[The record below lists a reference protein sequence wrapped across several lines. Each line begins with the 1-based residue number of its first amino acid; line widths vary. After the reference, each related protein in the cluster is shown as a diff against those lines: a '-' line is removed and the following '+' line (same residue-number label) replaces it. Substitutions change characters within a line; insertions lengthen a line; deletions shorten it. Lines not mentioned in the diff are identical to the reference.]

1 VKISLRKLADPE
13 KAKHLSRFFKTG
25 KGEYGEGD
33 KFLGITVPV
42 MRAYARQYADAP
54 REALESLLDSAY
66 HEERLLALTILTAQ
80 FERGSEEERK
90 SIFDFYLARTD
101 AINNWDLVDLSAYK
115 IVGAYLLDR
124 PRKILYRLAK
134 SKNLW
139 ERRIAIISTFTF
151 IRSGECEDTL
161 KFAEMFLSDRHDL
174 THKATGWMLREVGK
188 RCGEKKLKQFLDKNA
203 ARMPRTALRYAI
215 ERFSEAERKR
225 YLAIK
230 RTS

>member
-1 VKISLRKLADPE
+1 MKISLRKLVNPE

-33 KFLGITVPV
+33 KFIGITVPV
-42 MRAYARQYADAP
+42 MRAYARKYA
-54 REALESLLDSAY
+54 EASYEELEELLDSSY

-80 FERGSEEERK
+80 FERGSEAEKKR
-90 SIFDFYLARTD
+90 IFNFYLAHTKS
-101 AINNWDLVDLSAYK
+101 INNWDLVDLSAYK
-115 IVGAYLLDR
+115 IVGAYLLAR
-124 PRKILYRLAK
+124 PRAVLYRLAK

-139 ERRIAIISTFTF
+139 ERRIAIISTFAF
-151 IRSGECEDTL
+151 IRCGECEDAL
-161 KFAEMFLSDRHDL
+161 KLAEMLLSDPHDL

-188 RCGEKKLKQFLDKNA
+188 RCGEKKLKQFLNKHA

-215 ERFSEAERKR
+215 ERFPETERKR